1 MASFHYRKPRV
12 TIGKIISLMTDTEKK
27 SPDDTAFESVE
38 LPDDVRAK
46 LDSIGVNGSSVLQVQ
61 SDLDKDGRWGK
72 RFLVATPTRVVVLSS
87 PDSATKNA
95 TSSTR
100 NDADTLENGVQV
112 EFDQPISNLVSTET
126 KTLIGASALEAR
138 VRLEDLIGHLPD
150 EIQPNGNGN
159 GSDGNGNGAPKSREL
174 VVELL
179 RSSNARSRELSNA
192 ARRLRDLREGK
203 TSEANAE
210 EDEKWKRKTC
220 LKCGRPLPE
229 DSSVCPFCVNKIQAM
244 KRLLNYL
251 GPHKWRAVAN
261 IFLSFF
267 SIALSF
273 APLIISAYLIDQVL
287 RPANNR
293 VHTPHDYF
301 MLAVLIGAGVG
312 CSALSSLI
320 GGARGWIQAYLGAH
334 VIHDIRTQVYDQL
347 QKLSLAYYDKREI
360 GAVMSRV
367 QNDTGMLQN
376 FLLDGLENM
385 ISSALTIIVVLVVM
399 FSRSWVL
406 ALAVLLPVPF
416 VVFGTNRYWRGLMKL
431 WRRVWHQNSSM
442 NARLADSLNGV
453 RVVRAFAQES
463 YEVNRFQTKSGE
475 LRDATKRVEQKAALF
490 YPTLGFV
497 MGIGGPVVW
506 YLGGLR
512 VLDGTLMI
520 GSLFLFTGLL
530 GRLYEPIQQLT
541 RVVNFTTRAM
551 TAAER
556 VFEILDTAPEVN
568 EKPDAV
574 PMPRVEGH
582 VQFKSVGFGYDR
594 YRPVLHGINL
604 DVKAGEMIGLVGHSG
619 AGKSTLINLLMRFYD
634 VDEGSISVDGVD
646 IRDIRR
652 DDIRRQIGVVLQEP
666 YLFHGT
672 VFANIAYGKPDATP
686 EQVMSAAKA
695 AYAHDFI
702 VNFPDGYDTLVG
714 ERGTRLSGG
723 ERQRISIARAI
734 LHDPRILILD
744 EATASVDTQTE
755 FEIQKAL
762 RNLVQGRT
770 TFAIAHRLSTLRHA
784 DRLVVLE
791 GGKVVEQGTHD
802 ELMARHGVFAKLI
815 NAQRAINDAN
825 AVGG

>member
-1 MASFHYRKPRV
+1 
-12 TIGKIISLMTDTEKK
+12 MTDLEKK
-27 SPDDTAFESVE
+27 IPDSSTTFETVE
-38 LPDDVRAK
+38 LPAEVRAK
-46 LDSIGVNGSSVLQVQ
+46 LDQIGVNGSSVLQVQ
-61 SDLDKDGRWGK
+61 SDLDQAGRWGK
-72 RFLVATPTRVVVLSS
+72 RFLVATPQRVVVLSAPETDGKTNGKANGKANGVGKIKTL
-87 PDSATKNA
+87 PDSE
-95 TSSTR
+95 SSTR
-100 NDADTLENGVQV
+100 NGAAQDVVQDVVRV
-112 EFDQPISNLVSTET
+112 EFDAPLSDIVSTEA
-126 KTLIGASALEAR
+126 KSLIGSSALEAR
-138 VRLEDLIGHLPD
+138 VRW
-150 EIQPNGNGN
+150 
-159 GSDGNGNGAPKSREL
+159 NGAQTDGKINDDVAPHPSERGTER

-192 ARRLRDLREGK
+192 ARKLTDLREGK
-203 TSEANAE
+203 AATENPE

-220 LKCGRPLPE
+220 PKCGRPLPD
-229 DSSVCPFCVNKIQAM
+229 DSNVCPFCVNKWQALR
-244 KRLLNYL
+244 RLLSYL
-251 GPHKWRAVAN
+251 GPHKSMAVAN
-261 IFLSFF
+261 ILLSFV

-273 APLIISAYLIDQVL
+273 VPLLISAYLIDQVL
-287 RPANNR
+287 RPSPER
-293 VHTPHDYF
+293 LHTPHDKW
-301 MLAVLIGAGVG
+301 MLAVLISAGVG
-312 CSALSSLI
+312 CSALSALI
-320 GGARGWIQAYLGAH
+320 GGAKAWIQAYLGAH
-334 VIHDIRTQVYDQL
+334 VIHDVRSQVYDQL
-347 QKLSLAYYDKREI
+347 QRLSLSYYDKREI

-376 FLLDGLENM
+376 FLLDGLDNM
-385 ISSALTIIVVLVVM
+385 ITSALTILVVLCVM

-406 ALAVLLPVPF
+406 AIAVLVPVPF
-416 VVFGTNRYWRGLMKL
+416 VVFGTTTYWRGLMKL
-431 WRRVWHQNSSM
+431 WRRVWHQTSSM

-453 RVVRAFAQES
+453 RVVRAFAQEN
-463 YEVNRFQTKSGE
+463 YEVDRFITKSGE
-475 LRDATKRVEQKAALF
+475 LRDATKRVEQKAAVF
-490 YPTLGFV
+490 YPVLGFV

-512 VLDGTLMI
+512 VLDGTLMV

-530 GRLYEPIQQLT
+530 GRLYDPIQQLT

-556 VFEILDTAPEVN
+556 VFEIMDTPPEVR
-568 EKPDAV
+568 EKERAV
-574 PMPRVEGH
+574 PMPHVVGR
-582 VQFKSVGFGYDR
+582 VQFKDVTFGYDR

-604 DVKAGEMIGLVGHSG
+604 DVQPGEMIGLVGHSG

-634 VDEGSISVDGVD
+634 VDEGAILVDDVD

-755 FEIQKAL
+755 AEIQKAL

-791 GGKVVEQGTHD
+791 SGKVVEQGTHD
-802 ELMARHGVFAKLI
+802 ELMANHGVFAKLI

-825 AVGG
+825 VIGG

>member
-1 MASFHYRKPRV
+1 
-12 TIGKIISLMTDTEKK
+12 MTDLEKK
-27 SPDDTAFESVE
+27 TPDDKTIFETIE
-38 LPDDVRAK
+38 LPPEVRAK

-61 SDLDKDGRWGK
+61 SDLDKSGRWGH
-72 RFLVATPTRVVVLSS
+72 RYLVATPERVVVLSS
-87 PDSATKNA
+87 PETNGDGKTKVPSNGD
-95 TSSTR
+95 SSTR
-100 NDADTLENGVQV
+100 KNEVEV
-112 EFDQPISNLVSTET
+112 EFDQPISNLVSTQA
-126 KTLIGASALEAR
+126 KPLIGSSALEAR
-138 VRLEDLIGHLPD
+138 VRVDGNR
-150 EIQPNGNGN
+150 NGA
-159 GSDGNGNGAPKSREL
+159 NGNGASGLNGNGASHGEEH

-192 ARRLRDLREGK
+192 ARKLTDLREGK
-203 TSEANAE
+203 TSAEDPE

-220 LKCGRPLPE
+220 PKCGRPLPE
-229 DSSVCPFCVNKIQAM
+229 DSNVCPFCVNKLQAL
-244 KRLLNYL
+244 KRLLGYL
-251 GPHKWRAVAN
+251 GPHKAMAVSN
-261 IFLSFF
+261 IALSFI

-273 APLIISAYLIDQVL
+273 APLLISVYLINQIL
-287 RPANNR
+287 RPTPER
-293 VHTPHDYF
+293 PHTPNDYR
-301 MLAVLIGAGVG
+301 MLAILIIVGVG
-312 CSALSSLI
+312 CSALSALI
-320 GGARGWIQAYLGAH
+320 GGIKAWIQAYLGAH
-334 VIHDIRTQVYDQL
+334 VIHDVRTQVYDQL
-347 QKLSLAYYDKREI
+347 QRLSLSYYDKREI

-376 FLLDGLENM
+376 FLLDGLDNM
-385 ISSALTIIVVLVVM
+385 ITSALTIVVVM
-399 FSRSWVL
+399 VLMFYYSWVL
-406 ALAVLLPVPF
+406 AIAVLIPVPF
-416 VVFGTNRYWRGLMKL
+416 VIFGTTTYWRGLMKL
-431 WRRVWHQNSSM
+431 WRRVWHQTSSM
-442 NARLADSLNGV
+442 NARLADSLSGV
-453 RVVRAFAQES
+453 RVVRAFAQEN
-463 YEVNRFQTKSGE
+463 YEISRFTAKSGE
-475 LRDATKRVEQKAALF
+475 LRDATKRVEQKAAIF
-490 YPTLGFV
+490 YPVLGFV
-497 MGIGGPVVW
+497 MGIGGPIVW

-512 VLDGTLMI
+512 VLDGTMLI

-530 GRLYEPIQQLT
+530 ARLYDPIQQLT

-556 VFEILDTAPEVN
+556 VFEIMDTPPEVR
-568 EKPDAV
+568 EKDGAV
-574 PMPRVEGH
+574 SMPRVEGR
-582 VQFKSVGFGYDR
+582 VQFKDVTFGYDR

-604 DVKAGEMIGLVGHSG
+604 DVQPGEMIGLVGHSG

-634 VDEGSISVDGVD
+634 VDEGAIMVDGED

-686 EQVMSAAKA
+686 EQVIMAAKA

-755 FEIQKAL
+755 AEIQHAL

-791 GGKVVEQGTHD
+791 AGRLVEQGTHD
-802 ELMARHGVFAKLI
+802 ELMAKHGVFYKLI
-815 NAQRAINDAN
+815 TAQRAINEAHV
-825 AVGG
+825 VGG